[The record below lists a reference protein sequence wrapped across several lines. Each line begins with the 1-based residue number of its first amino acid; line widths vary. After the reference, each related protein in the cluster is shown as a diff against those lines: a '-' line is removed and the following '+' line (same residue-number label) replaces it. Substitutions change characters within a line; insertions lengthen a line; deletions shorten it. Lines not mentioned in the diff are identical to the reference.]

1 MNRQRRVEFA
11 RDPRQK
17 SDGLFKRHEK
27 GQGMVELAISL
38 VVILILLAG
47 LVDLSRT
54 IITKM
59 SLQDAAEEGVI
70 YAMAYPKNC
79 TQIQY
84 RVMQNLTKVKNIT
97 LSSIVIKYDGVTCP
111 SSGDLT
117 GDLITVSITNSF
129 PVSMPFLA
137 TFIGSSRNISAE
149 AKGVV
154 INSP

>member
-1 MNRQRRVEFA
+1 MDQAKPVTSTTGSLKANALFRRSEA
-11 RDPRQK
+11 
-17 SDGLFKRHEK
+17 
-27 GQGMVELAISL
+27 GQGMVELAISMII
-38 VVILILLAG
+38 ILIVLAG

-84 RVMQNLTKVKNIT
+84 RVLQNLSKVKNIT
-97 LSSIVIKYDGVTCP
+97 LSSVVIKYDGVACP

-137 TFIGSSRNISAE
+137 TFIGSTRNIAAE

>member
-1 MNRQRRVEFA
+1 MIRRVHIPSEANPKQRSGDQFS
-11 RDPRQK
+11 RNE
-17 SDGLFKRHEK
+17 S

-38 VVILILLAG
+38 IVILILLAG

-84 RVMQNLTKVKNIT
+84 RVLQNLSKVKNIT